1 MSRMYQMLR
10 IRLGFG
16 GTRIIQCRKCDI
28 PKIIQSFTST
38 AMRKIENLNLH
49 WSSSYP
55 RFNQEFK

>member
-1 MSRMYQMLR
+1 MLR

-38 AMRKIENLNLH
+38 AMRKIPNLNLH